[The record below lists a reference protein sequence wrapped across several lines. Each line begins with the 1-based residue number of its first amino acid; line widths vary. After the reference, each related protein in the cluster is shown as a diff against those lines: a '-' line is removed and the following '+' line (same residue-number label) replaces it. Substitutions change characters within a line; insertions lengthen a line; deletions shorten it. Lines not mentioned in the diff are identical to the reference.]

1 MTPEERIKK
10 YSKKVP
16 DLENKIYLN
25 IMNIVEKEKKKEKQ
39 DKELLNFD
47 AYKKYFPIEN
57 NNFGS
62 KANYKY
68 NFNNSAPKL
77 LDGLFNK
84 MGNFFSDIIDS
95 LKSKN
100 VSENEINNIINMSN
114 EESKIIRKEN
124 LEEIKPKKKMGSV

>member
-1 MTPEERIKK
+1 M
-10 YSKKVP
+10 
-16 DLENKIYLN
+16 ENKIYLN
-25 IMNIVEKEKKKEKQ
+25 IMNIIEKEKKKEKQ

-47 AYKKYFPIEN
+47 AYKKYLPIKYN
-57 NNFGS
+57 NLES
-62 KANYKY
+62 KTTYEY
-68 NFNNSAPKL
+68 NFNKSAPKL

-114 EESKIIRKEN
+114 EESKRIRKEN
-124 LEEIKPKKKMGSV
+124 LEEIKPKKNGKCVEEQVNFVKFF